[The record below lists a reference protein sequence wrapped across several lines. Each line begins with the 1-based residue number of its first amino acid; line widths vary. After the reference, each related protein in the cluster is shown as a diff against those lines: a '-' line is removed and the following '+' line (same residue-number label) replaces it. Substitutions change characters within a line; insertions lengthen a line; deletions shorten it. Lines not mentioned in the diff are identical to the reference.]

1 MGFFRDLAKL
11 HKMGNDQLA
20 HMDVKG
26 QLSQAQARLDALNA
40 TAAPSGPLDGLAVT
54 ATGTVTAARD
64 TGIIMNGQPTVEVDV
79 MVLLPTGVPVQ
90 VTRSL
95 TVSPLHLCQLQPG
108 RQVAIRLDP
117 SDPQGTAQV
126 AL

>member
-1 MGFFRDLAKL
+1 MGFLRDLAKL

-20 HMDVKG
+20 NLDVKG
-26 QLSQAQARLDALNA
+26 QLGEAQARLDALNA
-40 TAAPSGPLDGLAVT
+40 TAPTPAALNGLAVT
-54 ATGTVTAARD
+54 TAATVTATRD
-64 TGIIMNGQPTVEVDV
+64 TGVIMNGQPTVEVDL

-95 TVSPLHLCQLQPG
+95 TVSPLHLYRLQPG
-108 RQVAIRLDP
+108 RQVDVRLDP
-117 SDPQGTAQV
+117 ADPQGSAQI